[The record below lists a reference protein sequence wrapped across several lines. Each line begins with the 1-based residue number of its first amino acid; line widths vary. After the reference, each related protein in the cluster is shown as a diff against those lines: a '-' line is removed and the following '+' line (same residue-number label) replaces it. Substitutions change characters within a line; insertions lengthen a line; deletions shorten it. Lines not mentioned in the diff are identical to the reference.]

1 MEDTTLYQALYRV
14 WRPKTF
20 SDMVGQEAIVRTLRN
35 QVNTGR
41 IAHAYL
47 FCGSR
52 GTGKTSAARILTRA
66 INCQNP
72 RNGDPCGECASC
84 QMIESGT
91 SFDVYEM
98 DAASNSR
105 VEEIRELLEK
115 VDYPPRRRN
124 IWCSSWPPP
133 SPKSC
138 LPPSCPAASGTTL
151 AAIPKIRLRGIWNT
165 WSRKAAK
172 KPSRKP

>member
-1 MEDTTLYQALYRV
+1 MYQALYRV

-20 SDMVGQEAIVRTLRN
+20 SDMVGQEAIVRTLRH
-35 QVNTGR
+35 QVTTGR

-66 INCQNP
+66 INCLNP
-72 RNGDPCGECASC
+72 QNGDPCGECASC

-115 VDYPPRRRN
+115 VDCRY
-124 IWCSSWPPP
+124 
-133 SPKSC
+133 
-138 LPPSCPAASGTTL
+138 TL
-151 AAIPKIRLRGIWNT
+151 AVE
-165 WSRKAAK
+165 AAK
-172 KPSRKP
+172 RAREIIAGSLPLIDTKETKPLSIAIEEINRRLITYSRNEEAEDDEI